1 MTTLTI
7 QIPDKDAELVT
18 QLLKKLNV
26 KIVAPEKSPYNPKF
40 VAEIKKG
47 EQDLKAGKGVKV
59 DLDNLW
65 K

>member
-26 KIVAPEKSPYNPKF
+26 KIVAAEKSPYDPKF